1 MLSLWLLEKC
11 MIAQQ
16 ADQTSRIMHILVLQ
30 AVEHYLVSS
39 SSHGSVNPMK
49 RLARFTPKYV
59 TQF

>member
-16 ADQTSRIMHILVLQ
+16 ADQTGRIMHILMLE
-30 AVEHYLVSS
+30 AVEHHLVSS

-49 RLARFTPKYV
+49 RLTRFTPKYV